1 MNPVLSS
8 KMKNNIR
15 KSGVNKLTFFGICIV
30 GFFMM
35 AAVFAP
41 ILAPYNPGQIDIENI
56 LTPPSSSHIFGTD
69 SLGRDLFSRMVY
81 GTRISLMVGFVA
93 VGIASLIG
101 IALGAIAGYYGK
113 WTDVIIMRFIDI
125 MLCFPTF
132 FLILAVIALL
142 EPSIINIM
150 VIIGATSWMG
160 MARLMRAEILSLKE
174 RDFIYAERAIGASD
188 LRIIARHLIPNAMA
202 PVLVSVTLG
211 IAGAILVESSLSFLG
226 IGVQPPTPSWGN
238 ILSEGKAVMGA
249 GWWMMAFP
257 GLAIFITVLGY
268 NLLGEGIREELLK
281 S

>member
-1 MNPVLSS
+1 MNPALSS

-15 KSGVNKLTFFGICIV
+15 KSGVNKLTIFGMSIV
-30 GFFMM
+30 GFFIII
-35 AAVFAP
+35 AIFAP
-41 ILAPYNPGQIDIENI
+41 MIASYNPGQIDVENI

-81 GTRISLMVGFVA
+81 GTRISLMVGFIA
-93 VGIASLIG
+93 VGIAGLIG

-150 VIIGATSWMG
+150 IIIGATSWMG

-188 LRIIARHLIPNAMA
+188 FRIIMRHLIPNAMA

-268 NLLGEGIREELLK
+268 NLLGEGIREKLLK
-281 S
+281 

>member
-1 MNPVLSS
+1 M
-8 KMKNNIR
+8 
-15 KSGVNKLTFFGICIV
+15 NKLTWFGLGIV
-30 GFFMM
+30 GFFIIV
-35 AAVFAP
+35 AIFAP
-41 ILAPYNPGQIDIENI
+41 MIAPYNPGQIDIENI

-81 GTRISLMVGFVA
+81 GARISLMVGFIA
-93 VGIASLIG
+93 VGIAAIIG

-113 WTDVIIMRFIDI
+113 WVDAIIMRFIDI

-160 MARLMRAEILSLKE
+160 IARLMRAEILSLKE

-202 PVLVSVTLG
+202 PVLVSITLG
-211 IAGAILVESSLSFLG
+211 IAGAILVESGLSFLG

-249 GWWMMAFP
+249 GWWMMLFP

-268 NLLGEGIREELLK
+268 NLLGEGIRENY
-281 S
+281 

>member
-1 MNPVLSS
+1 M
-8 KMKNNIR
+8 
-15 KSGVNKLTFFGICIV
+15 NKLTVFGLCIV
-30 GFFMM
+30 GFFMVI
-35 AAVFAP
+35 AIFAP
-41 ILAPYNPGQIDIENI
+41 IIAPYNPGQIDIKNI
-56 LTPPSSSHIFGTD
+56 LTAPSYSHIFGTD

-81 GTRISLMVGFVA
+81 GTRISLMVGFIA

-101 IALGAIAGYYGK
+101 IALGAMAGYYGK
-113 WTDVIIMRFIDI
+113 WVDVIIMRFIDI

-150 VIIGATSWMG
+150 IIIGATSWMG

-249 GWWMMAFP
+249 GWWMMVFP

-268 NLLGEGIREELLK
+268 NLLGEGIREKLLK

>member
-1 MNPVLSS
+1 M
-8 KMKNNIR
+8 
-15 KSGVNKLTFFGICIV
+15 NKLTLFGLGIV
-30 GFFMM
+30 GFFIII
-35 AAVFAP
+35 AIFAP
-41 ILAPYNPGQIDIENI
+41 MIAPYNPGQIDIENI
-56 LTPPSSSHIFGTD
+56 LTAPSGSHIFGTD

-81 GTRISLMVGFVA
+81 GARISLMVGFIA
-93 VGIASLIG
+93 VGIAGLIG

-113 WTDVIIMRFIDI
+113 WVDAVIMRFIDI

-160 MARLMRAEILSLKE
+160 MARLIRAEILSLKE
-174 RDFIYAERAIGASD
+174 RDFIYAEKAIGAGD

-202 PVLVSVTLG
+202 PVLVSITLG

-249 GWWMMAFP
+249 GWWMMLFP

-268 NLLGEGIREELLK
+268 NLLGEGIREKLLK
-281 S
+281 

>member
-1 MNPVLSS
+1 M
-8 KMKNNIR
+8 
-15 KSGVNKLTFFGICIV
+15 NKLTLFGLGIV
-30 GFFMM
+30 GFFIIV
-35 AAVFAP
+35 AIFAP
-41 ILAPYNPGQIDIENI
+41 VIAPYNPGQIDIENI

-81 GTRISLMVGFVA
+81 GSRISLMVGFIA
-93 VGIASLIG
+93 VGIAGLIG

-113 WTDVIIMRFIDI
+113 WADTVIMRFIDI

-150 VIIGATSWMG
+150 VIIGVTSWMG

-174 RDFIYAERAIGASD
+174 RDFIYAEKAIGASD

-211 IAGAILVESSLSFLG
+211 IAGAILVESGLSFLG

-249 GWWMMAFP
+249 GWWMMLFP

-268 NLLGEGIREELLK
+268 NLLGEGIREKLLK
-281 S
+281 

>member
-1 MNPVLSS
+1 M
-8 KMKNNIR
+8 
-15 KSGVNKLTFFGICIV
+15 NKLTIFGICIV
-30 GFFMM
+30 GFFIII
-35 AAVFAP
+35 AIFAP

-56 LTPPSSSHIFGTD
+56 LTAPSSSHIFGTD

-81 GTRISLMVGFVA
+81 GARISLMVGFIA

-113 WTDVIIMRFIDI
+113 WVDSIIMRFIDI

-160 MARLMRAEILSLKE
+160 MARLMRVEILSLKE
-174 RDFIYAERAIGASD
+174 RDFIYAERSIGASD
-188 LRIIARHLIPNAMA
+188 SRIIIRHLIPNAMA
-202 PVLVSVTLG
+202 PVLVSITLG

-226 IGVQPPTPSWGN
+226 IGVQPPIPSWGN

-249 GWWMMAFP
+249 GWWMMLFP
-257 GLAIFITVLGY
+257 GMAIFITVLGY
-268 NLLGEGIREELLK
+268 NLLGEGIREKLLK
-281 S
+281 

>member
-1 MNPVLSS
+1 M
-8 KMKNNIR
+8 
-15 KSGVNKLTFFGICIV
+15 NKLTLFGLGIV
-30 GFFMM
+30 GFFIIV
-35 AAVFAP
+35 AIFAP
-41 ILAPYNPGQIDIENI
+41 IIAPYNPGQIDIENI
-56 LTPPSSSHIFGTD
+56 LTSPSSSHIFGTD

-81 GTRISLMVGFVA
+81 GGRISLMVGFIA
-93 VGIASLIG
+93 VGIAGLIG

-113 WTDVIIMRFIDI
+113 WLDTVIMRFIDV

-150 VIIGATSWMG
+150 AIIGATSWMG

-188 LRIIARHLIPNAMA
+188 LRIITKHLIPNAMA
-202 PVLVSVTLG
+202 PVLVSITLG
-211 IAGAILVESSLSFLG
+211 IAGAILVESGLSFLG

-249 GWWMMAFP
+249 GWWMMLFP

-268 NLLGEGIREELLK
+268 NLLGEGIREKLLK
-281 S
+281 

>member
-1 MNPVLSS
+1 M
-8 KMKNNIR
+8 
-15 KSGVNKLTFFGICIV
+15 NKLTIFGICIV
-30 GFFMM
+30 GFFIII
-35 AAVFAP
+35 AIFAP

-56 LTPPSSSHIFGTD
+56 LTAPSSSHIFGTD

-81 GTRISLMVGFVA
+81 GARISLMVGFIA

-113 WTDVIIMRFIDI
+113 WVDSIIMRFIDI

-160 MARLMRAEILSLKE
+160 MARLMRVEILSLKE
-174 RDFIYAERAIGASD
+174 RDFIYAERSIGASD
-188 LRIIARHLIPNAMA
+188 SRIIIRHLIPNAMA
-202 PVLVSVTLG
+202 PVLVSITLG

-226 IGVQPPTPSWGN
+226 IGVQPPIPSWGN

-249 GWWMMAFP
+249 GWWMMLFP
-257 GLAIFITVLGY
+257 GMAIFITVLGY
-268 NLLGEGIREELLK
+268 NLLGEGIRE
-281 S
+281 

>member
-1 MNPVLSS
+1 M
-8 KMKNNIR
+8 
-15 KSGVNKLTFFGICIV
+15 NKLTLFGLGIV
-30 GFFMM
+30 GFFIIV
-35 AAVFAP
+35 AIFAP
-41 ILAPYNPGQIDIENI
+41 IIAPYNPGQIDIENI
-56 LTPPSSSHIFGTD
+56 LTPPSGSHIFGTD

-81 GTRISLMVGFVA
+81 GARISLMVGFIA
-93 VGIASLIG
+93 VGIAGLIG
-101 IALGAIAGYYGK
+101 ISLGAIAGYYGK
-113 WTDVIIMRFIDI
+113 WIDAVIMRFIDI

-150 VIIGATSWMG
+150 AIIGATSWMG

-188 LRIIARHLIPNAMA
+188 LRIITKHLIPNAMA
-202 PVLVSVTLG
+202 PVLVSITLG
-211 IAGAILVESSLSFLG
+211 IAGAILVESGLSFLG

-249 GWWMMAFP
+249 GWWMMLFP

-268 NLLGEGIREELLK
+268 NLLGEGIREKLLK
-281 S
+281 